1 MSKPAVLPR
10 ERVFAALDFK
20 PPGCVPVE
28 YHPSPS
34 GVHEHGERLR
44 SLALQFPDDF
54 NPADPFPHAA
64 PDSRHIDANG
74 RYREL
79 RRDEWGVLW
88 EHLIFGAC
96 GIPIE
101 RPLDDWANLPGF
113 RTPPHP
119 PRSGDAFLREQQRA
133 LNHQRSHFL
142 KSGWISLFETM
153 HALRR
158 FDDVLMDLAG
168 DSPEINELADR
179 ITAFRLAEIEYFLAR
194 GVDAIQFGDD
204 FGTQEGLM
212 ISPRIVRRFFI
223 PRYRRLIEPILA
235 AGKKVFFHTCGCDRA
250 ILDDLAS
257 LGIHAIWPQL
267 NAYNPGEIAAW
278 SRSARVA
285 VAIHPDRGRLM
296 IEGTPE
302 DVRRAVH
309 SLAGEFRTAEGGS
322 WFYVEIDA
330 GFPFANV
337 EALTQTIGRF
347 RQGSL

>member
-1 MSKPAVLPR
+1 MTQAAMLPR
-10 ERVFAALDFK
+10 DRVFAALDFK
-20 PPGCVPVE
+20 PPDCVPVE
-28 YHPSPS
+28 YHPSPT
-34 GVHEHGERLR
+34 GVYEHGEKLR
-44 SLALQFPDDF
+44 SLARDFPDDF
-54 NPADPFPHAA
+54 NPADPFPEAA
-64 PDSRHIDANG
+64 PDPRHISPDD

-101 RPLDDWANLPGF
+101 RPLDDWANLQAF
-113 RTPPHP
+113 KTPPP
-119 PRSGDAFLREQQRA
+119 PPLAGDAFLLEQQRA
-133 LNHQRSHFL
+133 RNHQRSHFL

-158 FDDVLMDLAG
+158 FDDVLMDLAS
-168 DSPEINELADR
+168 DSSEINELADR
-179 ITAFRLAEIEYFLAR
+179 ITAFRMAEIQYFLAR

-235 AGKKVFFHTCGCDRA
+235 AGKKAFFHTCGCDRA

-267 NAYNPGEIAAW
+267 NAYNSGEITAW

-285 VAIHPDRGRLM
+285 VAIHPDRGSLM
-296 IEGTPE
+296 IESAP
-302 DVRRAVH
+302 DAVRRAVH

-337 EALTQTIGRF
+337 EALIRTIGLL
-347 RQGSL
+347 RQG

>member
-1 MSKPAVLPR
+1 MLPR
-10 ERVFAALDFK
+10 DRVFAALDFK
-20 PPGCVPVE
+20 PPDCVPVE
-28 YHPSPS
+28 YHPSPA
-34 GVHEHGERLR
+34 GAYEHGEKLR
-44 SLALQFPDDF
+44 SLARGFPDDF
-54 NPADPFPHAA
+54 NPADPFPQAA
-64 PDSRHIDANG
+64 PDPGKISSDG

-79 RRDEWGVLW
+79 RRDEWGVTW

-101 RPLDDWANLPGF
+101 RPLDDWANLAAF
-113 RTPPHP
+113 KTPPP
-119 PRSGDAFLREQQRA
+119 PPLSGEAFLLEQQRA
-133 LNHQRSHFL
+133 RNHQRSHFL

-158 FDDVLMDLAG
+158 FDDVLMDLAS
-168 DSPEINELADR
+168 DSSEIHELADR
-179 ITAFRLAEIEYFLAR
+179 ITAYRLAEIRYFLAR

-204 FGTQEGLM
+204 FGTQEGLL
-212 ISPRIVRRFFI
+212 ISPRIFRRFFL

-235 AGKKVFFHTCGCDRA
+235 AGKKAFFHTCGCDRA

-267 NAYNPGEIAAW
+267 NAYNSGEIAAW

-285 VAIHPDRGRLM
+285 AAIHPDRGSLM

-302 DVRRAVH
+302 AVRRAVL
-309 SLAGEFRTAEGGS
+309 SLAEEFRTAGGGS
-322 WFYVEIDA
+322 WFYVETDA

-337 EALTQTIGRF
+337 EALIETIGLL
-347 RQGSL
+347 RQG